1 MKKYLTVILGGL
13 MTFGAASAQVVTP
26 PAPAPAKT
34 PEYVP
39 PPPPAAQPPAQ
50 PKRPDGA
57 QPGVPTKRT
66 KAIPKV
72 DFKPLSEKGPD
83 GKVVPLTDLPQRV
96 ALEEV
101 HNPFVK
107 AEHRAKFADYL
118 LKRDHRMESVAVDN
132 LDLVE
137 QIEGGALEKF
147 QYSSKE
153 AQGQAFKNAR
163 ALTDPINPFGD
174 LISDMVKRELLDDV
188 QSSMA
193 DKLVNEYRYEMRE
206 ASRGEGQRRVDP
218 DWMARYVYKNKAQ
231 EALMAIVRVRAM
243 AVAKAADVLPK
254 AGLDSALVSK
264 LTEACKKAPS
274 DAKGQAEC
282 FNVLG
287 KDLTIEQ
294 RRAWLKAALT
304 TRPEPQ
310 GEPLIPF
317 PKTTGRKPAGDD
329 PNADPA
335 AEPTPE
341 PAAEPAQPPQDK

>member
-174 LISDMVKRELLDDV
+174 LISDMVKRELLEFR
-188 QSSMA
+188 QA
-193 DKLVNEYRYEMRE
+193 LECFLHTIEYQQDHE
-206 ASRGEGQRRVDP
+206 ATSAQPAFHGVD
-218 DWMARYVYKNKAQ
+218 
-231 EALMAIVRVRAM
+231 ELGLVRA
-243 AVAKAADVLPK
+243 L
-254 AGLDSALVSK
+254 ALRGCG
-264 LTEACKKAPS
+264 T
-274 DAKGQAEC
+274 DQ
-282 FNVLG
+282 
-287 KDLTIEQ
+287 
-294 RRAWLKAALT
+294 
-304 TRPEPQ
+304 
-310 GEPLIPF
+310 
-317 PKTTGRKPAGDD
+317 
-329 PNADPA
+329 
-335 AEPTPE
+335 
-341 PAAEPAQPPQDK
+341 